1 MVKNITVWSQEYIG
15 NIFDFKNGLNK
26 AKEFFG
32 SGIPIVNYVDV
43 YSRDAI
49 YKNTV
54 KGRVDLT
61 LAEINRFRVKR
72 GDVFFTRTSET
83 PEEVGIAAVLLEEI
97 SDCVFSG
104 FVLRARPKKQLLLP
118 EYCQYCF
125 QTQQIRAEIIL
136 GCTYTT
142 RALTNG
148 TQLSKIQLPIPP
160 LPEQKAI
167 AEALS
172 DIDHLIATTEKLIA
186 KKKDIKKGLMQ
197 ELLTGKRRV
206 ITGATEKVKASEL
219 GEIPAD
225 WNVLKISDVF
235 RFITNNTHSRSAM
248 NSNGG
253 KYRNIHYGDILTK
266 YNEIVDC
273 ASDEIPFLNADIAV
287 RENALLHT
295 GDVVIADTAEDEAV
309 GKVVEILNAD
319 KFAICSG
326 LHTVAL
332 RPQER
337 MFAHGF
343 LGYFMNSEI
352 FHSSLLPYVTGIKV
366 SSISKTTIKNA
377 FVLCPP
383 LNEQTIIASALR
395 DVDKDI
401 NAQIM
406 KLSKLQMLKSGM
418 MSELL
423 TGRIRLT
430 EAKGHDEQFD
440 DAVLISAIVNA
451 FYTPQYPLGRKKVQ
465 KLLYLARRFQN
476 AAPSGFLKKAA
487 GPYKP
492 SARYSGGEKIAQ
504 KSGYVTLTGADKGT
518 LFAVGKN
525 VEKAIEYAKKWDY
538 LPAIDWL
545 VQNFK
550 YTKVDE
556 LEVLATVD
564 MAICDLTAAGQ
575 EISVENIKFLIK
587 NNAEWSPKLGK
598 AYFSDTNIAA
608 AINKANALFWKE
620 A

>member
-1 MVKNITVWSQEYIG
+1 MVKNITVWPQEYIG

-125 QTQQIRAEIIL
+125 QTQQVRAEIIL

-172 DIDHLIATTEKLIA
+172 DIDHLIAAIEKLIG

-197 ELLTGKRRV
+197 ELLTGKRRLA
-206 ITGATEKVKASEL
+206 GFS
-219 GEIPAD
+219 
-225 WNVLKISDVF
+225 NVWENVCL
-235 RFITNNTHSRSAM
+235 
-248 NSNGG
+248 
-253 KYRNIHYGDILTK
+253 GDILKVCHGKSQHNVEVKVGSYPIWATSGKIGSASSYIWQYPSVLIGRKGTIDRPFYLETPFWCIDTIFYTK
-266 YNEIVDC
+266 IKEQNCAKFIYYLFCTIDWLSMNE
-273 ASDEIPFLNADIAV
+273 ASGVPSLSAKRIEAITIQLPSYEEQKEIARVLSTIDNNISCLSV
-287 RENALLHT
+287 KLE
-295 GDVVIADTAEDEAV
+295 
-309 GKVVEILNAD
+309 K
-319 KFAICSG
+319 
-326 LHTVAL
+326 L
-332 RPQER
+332 R
-337 MFAHGF
+337 
-343 LGYFMNSEI
+343 N
-352 FHSSLLPYVTGIKV
+352 IK
-366 SSISKTTIKNA
+366 
-377 FVLCPP
+377 
-383 LNEQTIIASALR
+383 Q
-395 DVDKDI
+395 
-401 NAQIM
+401 
-406 KLSKLQMLKSGM
+406 GM
-418 MSELL
+418 MNELL
-423 TGRIRLT
+423 TGRIRLS
-430 EAKGHDEQFD
+430 EEKGHDEQFD

-504 KSGYVTLTGADKGT
+504 KSGYVTLTEADKGT

-575 EISVENIKFLIK
+575 EISVENIKSLIK
-587 NNAEWSPKLGK
+587 NNAEWSPKLEK
-598 AYFSDTNIAA
+598 TYFSDTNIAA
-608 AINKANALFWKE
+608 AINKSQAFFPEK
-620 A
+620 

>member
-1 MVKNITVWSQEYIG
+1 MVKNITVWQQEYIG

-43 YSRDAI
+43 YSQDAI

-125 QTQQIRAEIIL
+125 QTQQVRAEIIL

-172 DIDHLIATTEKLIA
+172 DIDHLIAATEKLIA

-225 WNVLKISDVF
+225 WDVLKISDVF

-332 RPQER
+332 RPKER
-337 MFAHGF
+337 IFAHGF

-366 SSISKTTIKNA
+366 SSISKTTIKNS

-383 LNEQTIIASALR
+383 KEEQAAIANALR
-395 DVDKDI
+395 DIDQDI
-401 NAQIM
+401 FSQ
-406 KLSKLQMLKSGM
+406 KSKLHKLQALKAGM

-423 TGRIRLT
+423 TGRIRLNCDT
-430 EAKGHDEQFD
+430 CSVKAKADTTMNETQ
-440 DAVLISAIVNA
+440 
-451 FYTPQYPLGRKKVQ
+451 
-465 KLLYLARRFQN
+465 
-476 AAPSGFLKKAA
+476 
-487 GPYKP
+487 
-492 SARYSGGEKIAQ
+492 
-504 KSGYVTLTGADKGT
+504 VTLGE
-518 LFAVGKN
+518 N
-525 VEKAIEYAKKWDY
+525 AK
-538 LPAIDWL
+538 
-545 VQNFK
+545 
-550 YTKVDE
+550 
-556 LEVLATVD
+556 
-564 MAICDLTAAGQ
+564 
-575 EISVENIKFLIK
+575 
-587 NNAEWSPKLGK
+587 
-598 AYFSDTNIAA
+598 
-608 AINKANALFWKE
+608 
-620 A
+620 